1 MSVAQQATTLMI
13 TNLRDELS
21 RRRERVDKC
30 REELEVAEADAEK
43 FLAEVSASLGLRSRK
58 AEKQYTPIERR
69 KIVLNLYNAGKSNEE
84 IAAELNLYR
93 LTVDKDVMLLWE
105 MGKLGSRTKN
115 SDSVPP
121 PPMRITLNTDD
132 HAAPESDSDP
142 VMTKLDGVG
151 ASKNELFDEVL
162 RQQNG
167 VRGKMV
173 TLLTTVKNSH
183 CHRVHIDRMG
193 DGVTESDDSR
203 HSH

>member
-1 MSVAQQATTLMI
+1 
-13 TNLRDELS
+13 
-21 RRRERVDKC
+21 
-30 REELEVAEADAEK
+30 
-43 FLAEVSASLGLRSRK
+43 
-58 AEKQYTPIERR
+58 
-69 KIVLNLYNAGKSNEE
+69 
-84 IAAELNLYR
+84 
-93 LTVDKDVMLLWE
+93 
-105 MGKLGSRTKN
+105 
-115 SDSVPP
+115 
-121 PPMRITLNTDD
+121 MRITLNADD

-203 HSH
+203 HSHRVMRFKVLPAKDHDHELTVGVP